1 MKAKILELLIEYEMI
16 CDPDELPE
24 IPVCDRCI
32 QFEKELSEL
41 LNHASQTEIP
51 TDHES
56 QAMRDYKNTRG
67 SVHYHHGWTACYN
80 WIKEY
85 INKG

>member
-1 MKAKILELLIEYEMI
+1 MEAKEWLKEGLINPNILIDTIEGEKPLWFILKAY
-16 CDPDELPE
+16 
-24 IPVCDRCI
+24 
-32 QFEKELSEL
+32 
-41 LNHASQTEIP
+41 HASQTEIP

>member
-1 MKAKILELLIEYEMI
+1 MDAKEYIPFGEEWKNELMNMPKISIIALYRQLALTHIKMM
-16 CDPDELPE
+16 
-24 IPVCDRCI
+24 
-32 QFEKELSEL
+32 S
-41 LNHASQTEIP
+41 SQAIP
-51 TDHES
+51 TEHES